1 MIRNRIKQIEHNSN
15 IFCIQYFRTKFSD
28 VEKTLIKTLTTNVRV
43 KKQNALTC
51 AAHREY
57 TLARTPLVYNYKT
70 QEAPKP

>member
-1 MIRNRIKQIEHNSN
+1 MIRNRIKQIEHNSH
-15 IFCIQYFRTKFSD
+15 IFCIQYFRTKFPYI
-28 VEKTLIKTLTTNVRV
+28 EKTVIKPLTTNVSI